1 MSMIQEI
8 SAAELAAR
16 RQAGEQPLVVDVRE
30 GWERD
35 IASIPDTLHIPM
47 NEIPSR
53 LAELDRDRE
62 IIVMCRSGGRS
73 MQVAQFLARN
83 GYASVANLTGGVLA
97 WSRDVDPATPM
108 Y

>member
-1 MSMIQEI
+1 MSMIREI
-8 SAAELAAR
+8 TASELAAR
-16 RQAGEQPLVVDVRE
+16 RQGGEQPLVVDVRE

-35 IASIPDTLHIPM
+35 IATMPDTLHIPM

-83 GYASVANLTGGVLA
+83 GYTSVANLAGGILA